1 MSLQLQLLAIAC
13 AIGFFFFT
21 IHLVKKDFAETR
33 QIIKWLVIAIVIL
46 FIAIFPKLG
55 SKIAYILGINTLTS
69 LSLFVL
75 TGLLLVITLTLHLS
89 IMKAEKQIKILT
101 QELSLL
107 KKRINDQGDNT

>member
-1 MSLQLQLLAIAC
+1 MSFQLQILAIAL

-46 FIAIFPKLG
+46 IIAVFPNLG
-55 SKIAYILGINTLTS
+55 TRIAYMLGINTLTS

-89 IMKAEKQIKILT
+89 LMKAEKQIKILT
-101 QELSLL
+101 QELSII
-107 KKRINDQGDNT
+107 KKNIDENEKK

>member
-1 MSLQLQLLAIAC
+1 MSFQLQLLAIVLAV
-13 AIGFFFFT
+13 GFFSFT

-33 QIIKWLVIAIVIL
+33 QIIKWLVIALVIL
-46 FIAIFPKLG
+46 IIAIFPKLG
-55 SKIAYILGINTLTS
+55 SKIAFFLGINTLTS

-101 QELSLL
+101 QELAIL
-107 KKRINDQGDNT
+107 KKKNDDSNF

>member
-1 MSLQLQLLAIAC
+1 MSFQLQILAIVL

-46 FIAIFPKLG
+46 IIAVFPNLG
-55 SKIAYILGINTLTS
+55 TRIAYMLGINTLTS

-89 IMKAEKQIKILT
+89 LMKAEKQIKILT
-101 QELSLL
+101 QELSII
-107 KKRINDQGDNT
+107 KKKIDENEKK